1 MYAVIK
7 TGGKQ
12 YKVAKN
18 DVIQVEKLAGEAG
31 SSVNLDEVLL
41 VADDKGVTVG
51 APTVDGATVTA
62 TVVEQARGD
71 KIIVFKKK
79 RRKDYRRTK
88 GHRQLVT
95 VLRINEVLGKGQK
108 RSAAKAKTPA
118 KEPVKE
124 PAPESTKEEAKPAAK
139 QETKPAAEKPAPES
153 TKEESKPAAK
163 PAAKKAAPKKAPA
176 KKLAAKAAAKK
187 PATKKPA
194 AKKPAAGKSGAK
206 EKK

>member
-71 KIIVFKKK
+71 KIIVFKKN
-79 RRKDYRRTK
+79 RRKNYRRK
-88 GHRQLVT
+88 AGHRQDLT
-95 VLRINEVLGKGQK
+95 VLRIADIKIGAKK
-108 RSAAKAKTPA
+108 AAAKK
-118 KEPVKE
+118 
-124 PAPESTKEEAKPAAK
+124 AAADAGDDG
-139 QETKPAAEKPAPES
+139 E
-153 TKEESKPAAK
+153 K
-163 PAAKKAAPKKAPA
+163 PAAKKKAGPKKDSAP
-176 KKLAAKAAAKK
+176 KAAAKQT
-187 PATKKPA
+187 ATPKA
-194 AKKPAAGKSGAK
+194 ESGDT
-206 EKK
+206 EETG

>member
-41 VADDKGVTVG
+41 VADDRGVTVG

-71 KIIVFKKK
+71 KIIVFKKN
-79 RRKDYRRTK
+79 RRKNYRRK
-88 GHRQLVT
+88 AGHRQDLT
-95 VLRINEVLGKGQK
+95 VLRIADIKIGAKK
-108 RSAAKAKTPA
+108 AAAKK
-118 KEPVKE
+118 
-124 PAPESTKEEAKPAAK
+124 AAADAGDDG
-139 QETKPAAEKPAPES
+139 E
-153 TKEESKPAAK
+153 K
-163 PAAKKAAPKKAPA
+163 PAAKKKAGPKKDSAP
-176 KKLAAKAAAKK
+176 KAAAKQT
-187 PATKKPA
+187 ATPKA
-194 AKKPAAGKSGAK
+194 ESGDT
-206 EKK
+206 EETG